1 METRRFLSGALLGI
15 LVLMILLPATSTTAI
30 SGSSVSFHFNVVDST
45 TGTHVAGCDPIIL
58 KKRVKVDGHWRWKR
72 VGAFGDGDSRTL
84 TVSRT
89 VFLVKRSKGG
99 WCQGYVFDRW
109 EITGSGITDV
119 RQLSNNR
126 VKIKATDGASITVTL
141 FIKKLVSLDIDVNP
155 PGSGN
160 VKNLAKGSHSVVRG
174 SVIKLRPL
182 PNAGWKF
189 DYWTVNG
196 KKVEGNTLTIV
207 MNRNYKVTAHFSK
220 EEKAGTG
227 LPSVGAPSTSAP
239 APVVKGCDIDATSL
253 KYRGHYAELEATKD
267 LLAKLPGKAPAQQT
281 GEVLIVG
288 GGKGEP
294 QPWNRLGV
302 ELSEDSIKIGGV
314 SHESDRGREYGLVYF
329 DCQFTRV
336 MVTGTSVVG
345 TRAALMW
352 LLNHP
357 DEASGK
363 LLIVVEWVDAN
374 YDHQVQDSEIR
385 VIHQI

>member
-1 METRRFLSGALLGI
+1 METRRLLSGALLGI
-15 LVLMILLPATSTTAI
+15 LILMILLPATSMTAI
-30 SGSSVSFHFNVVDST
+30 SGSSVSFNFNVVDST

-58 KKRVKVDGHWRWKR
+58 KKRIKVDGHWRWKR
-72 VGAFGDGDSRTL
+72 VGAFGDGDSRAL

-89 VFLVKRSKGG
+89 VFLVKPSKGG

-109 EITGSGITDV
+109 EITGSGITNI

-160 VKNLAKGSHSVVRG
+160 VKGLGKGTHSVVRG
-174 SVIKLRPL
+174 SIVKLRPL

-196 KKVEGNTLTIV
+196 RKVKGSALTITV
-207 MNRNYKVTAHFSK
+207 NEDYKVTAHFSRK
-220 EEKAGTG
+220 ETGTS
-227 LPSVGAPSTSAP
+227 LPPVGAPSTGASAP
-239 APVVKGCDIDATSL
+239 VAKGCDIDVGSL
-253 KYRGHYAELEATKD
+253 KYRGNYAELEATKD
-267 LLAKLPGKAPAQQT
+267 LLTELSGKAPAHQT
-281 GEVLIVG
+281 EEVLVVG

-302 ELSEDSIKIGGV
+302 ELSDDFIKIEGITYERDG
-314 SHESDRGREYGLVYF
+314 SREYGLIHF
-329 DCQFTRV
+329 DCQFSRV

-357 DEASGK
+357 YEASGK

-374 YDHQVQDSEIR
+374 YDHQVQDSEISI
-385 VIHQI
+385 IHEVP

>member
-1 METRRFLSGALLGI
+1 METRKLLSGALLGI
-15 LVLMILLPATSTTAI
+15 LILMTLPPIESASAVPL
-30 SGSSVSFHFNVVDST
+30 SSASFHFNVVDSF
-45 TGTHVAGCDPIIL
+45 TGAHIKGCDPIIL
-58 KKRVKVDGHWRWKR
+58 KKKVKVSGGWRWKR
-72 VGAFGDGDSRTL
+72 VGVFGDGDSKTL
-84 TVSRT
+84 NVKKP
-89 VFLVKRSKGG
+89 VFLVRTSKKV

-109 EITGSGITDV
+109 EITGSGITEV
-119 RQLSNNR
+119 KRLSNNR
-126 VKIKATDGASITVTL
+126 MKIKATDGASITVTL
-141 FIKKLVSLDIDVNP
+141 FVKKLVSLDIEVNP

-160 VKNLAKGSHSVVRG
+160 VKALGRGSHSVVRG

-196 KKVEGNTLTIV
+196 RKVERSTLTIV
-207 MNRNYKVTAHFSK
+207 VDKDYRITAHFSK
-220 EEKAGTG
+220 KETRTS
-227 LPSVGAPSTSAP
+227 LPSLGAPSTSASP
-239 APVVKGCDIDATSL
+239 PVVKGCDIDVSSL

-267 LLAKLPGKAPAQQT
+267 LLARLPGKAPAQQT

-302 ELSEDSIKIGGV
+302 ELSDGSIEIGGV

-329 DCQFTRV
+329 DCQLSRV
-336 MVTGTSVVG
+336 TVTGTSVVG

-374 YDHQVQDSEIR
+374 YDNQVQDSEIR
-385 VIHQI
+385 VVYEVP